1 MALKTEF
8 KVGIFIIITTLLIMA
23 ALGYV
28 AYKKDVFSKVYTYT
42 LSSKTGENIAEG
54 TPVVFWG
61 FNIGQV
67 SSMELTETGV
77 LIQIKIPERNNRV
90 IRTGSR
96 FVLEKPLLS
105 SSRIIVYTDN
115 LKALPLQPAAVPELT
130 VSDDINELLKRV
142 QAIAEKMDRIAGNM
156 TTITGDMAD
165 PQGNMKRILKNAD
178 KVMSLLA
185 EKESLLEM
193 VVGNKESVKTAQ
205 EIINTARDVA
215 VRTDGVIQ
223 KIDTLTSKTDER
235 FYGSDG
241 VFTLLRNILNDL
253 MTNLEKIE
261 ITLDSLNKIS
271 SNASDATEDLTALRS
286 NIDEMIMSIRI
297 LVEDLDS
304 IIPFKDESE
313 IKLP

>member
-1 MALKTEF
+1 MAQKTEF

-23 ALGYV
+23 AIGYV

-42 LSSKTGENIAEG
+42 LSSKTGENITEG

-115 LKALPLQPAAVPELT
+115 LEALPLQATAVPQLT
-130 VSDDINELLKRV
+130 VSDDINELIKRV
-142 QAIAEKMDRIAGNM
+142 QTIAEKMDRIAGNM
-156 TTITGDMAD
+156 TTITGEMAD
-165 PQGNMKRILKNAD
+165 PQGDMKRILKNAEG
-178 KVMSLLA
+178 VTSLLA
-185 EKESLLEM
+185 EKGSLLEM
-193 VVGNKESVKTAQ
+193 LVGNKESVKTAQ
-205 EIINTARDVA
+205 EIIDTARDVA

-223 KIDTLTSKTDER
+223 KIDTLASKTDEQL
-235 FYGSDG
+235 YGSDG
-241 VFTLLRNILNDL
+241 VFTNFRSILNDL
-253 MTNLEKIE
+253 MKKLEKVE
-261 ITLDSLNKIS
+261 ITLDNLNRVS
-271 SNASDATEDLTALRS
+271 SNTAGATEDLTALRS
-286 NIDEMIMSIRI
+286 DIDEAVMSIRI